1 MLRTSLFK
9 SDNQKED
16 LPLKNF
22 KNPLK
27 DNKYQD
33 HIVAK
38 GFPDTK
44 PQRPLQ
50 N

>member
-1 MLRTSLFK
+1 MLRISLFK

-16 LPLKNF
+16 LPLNNF
-22 KNPLK
+22 KNRLK

-33 HIVAK
+33 HIVGK
-38 GFPDTK
+38 DFPNTK
-44 PQRPLQ
+44 PQRPFQ